1 MTRESLLGYG
11 GQNFVGIAA
20 LRRVQG
26 DGCDDVVVDLG
37 GGNPSVVVRVSGHE
51 VGDPRIWSA
60 GMNSSIHVVALNDRR
75 TRIPC
80 KQDFVLGS
88 IFA

>member
-11 GQNFVGIAA
+11 GQNFIGIAA

-26 DGCDDVVVDLG
+26 DGCDDVVVDLAG
-37 GGNPSVVVRVSGHE
+37 RNPTVVVRVSRHE

-80 KQDFVLGS
+80 QQDFVLGS